1 MISLVVMVTF
11 PGVVVPSISM
21 SPSSSSS
28 SSPATPLPLPSP
40 APTPISPLRIFPII
54 ASSLISPGSALLL
67 AARELLTTVAHILCS
82 LE

>member
-21 SPSSSSS
+21 SPSP

-54 ASSLISPGSALLL
+54 ASSLISPGSALLP

>member
-1 MISLVVMVTF
+1 MISLVVMVTI
-11 PGVVVPSISM
+11 PGMVVPSISM
-21 SPSSSSS
+21 SPSP